1 MVAMVATVASIQ
13 DTRDTS
19 PFVGNACIQVQG
31 VATAA
36 TGATALFLL
45 LFYGYRLATIG
56 YGIM

>member
-1 MVAMVATVASIQ
+1 MVATVASIQ

-19 PFVGNACIQVQG
+19 PFVGKASIQVQG